1 FVLGQAIGRQ
11 SSVFSMIIPFYMIW
25 MFCGFKKM
33 WEVWAVILVE
43 ASAFTIP
50 QFLISN
56 YSNPYIVDVA
66 AGGISL
72 AALVLFLRVWRPREI
87 MTHTAL
93 RGADTPQRE
102 IKPTPPLGALPTTQ
116 QAINAWVPWLILCLV
131 LI

>member
-33 WEVWAVILVE
+33 WEVWPAILVA

-72 AALVLFLRVWRPREI
+72 AALVLSLRVRPPREI
-87 MTHTAL
+87 MTNTAL
-93 RGADTPQRE
+93 RAADPSQGK
-102 IKPTPPLGALPTTQ
+102 INPNPPL
-116 QAINAWVPWLILCLV
+116 
-131 LI
+131 